1 MFLDD
6 ELEKVLEQEGFST
19 ETSIK
24 LLQACINRMPS
35 KEETKTMA
43 PSVFLTK
50 LKQIDNAWRLFC
62 KKHPMYNENGWR
74 NWVLR
79 SDTPD
84 GKFKKALNW

>member
-6 ELEKVLEQEGFST
+6 ELEQIYEEGGCTVDNSL
-19 ETSIK
+19 K
-24 LLQACINRMPS
+24 LLQSCINRLPQ
-35 KEETKTMA
+35 KEEVKTMS

-74 NWVLR
+74 NWILR
-79 SDTPD
+79 NDTPD

>member
-6 ELEKVLEQEGFST
+6 ELEQIFEEGGFTT

-24 LLQACINRMPS
+24 LLKACINHMPS
-35 KEETKTMA
+35 KEETQTMA
-43 PSVFLTK
+43 PSAFLTR
-50 LKQIDNAWRLFC
+50 LKQIDNSWKLFC
-62 KKHPMYNENGWR
+62 KKHDGYFNKEGWR

-79 SDTPD
+79 SDTT